1 MQPIHVME
9 PLLVL
14 GILLREGSPIAGL
27 DFILKGVH
35 PGAELPVPDG
45 ISGLLSLESL
55 SFQSCQLTLKLVNE
69 FDVPV
74 YELIQ

>member
-1 MQPIHVME
+1 MQLIHVME

-14 GILLREGSPIAGL
+14 GPLLREGSPIAGL

-35 PGAELPVPDG
+35 PCADLLVPDE

-55 SFQSCQLTLKLVNE
+55 SFQSCQLTLQLVNE

-74 YELIQ
+74 NELIQ

>member
-1 MQPIHVME
+1 MQLFHVTV

-14 GILLREGSPIAGL
+14 GLLLREGCPIAGL

-35 PGAELPVPDG
+35 PGADLLVPDG

-55 SFQSCQLTLKLVNE
+55 SFQSCQLTLQLVN
-69 FDVPV
+69 
-74 YELIQ
+74 